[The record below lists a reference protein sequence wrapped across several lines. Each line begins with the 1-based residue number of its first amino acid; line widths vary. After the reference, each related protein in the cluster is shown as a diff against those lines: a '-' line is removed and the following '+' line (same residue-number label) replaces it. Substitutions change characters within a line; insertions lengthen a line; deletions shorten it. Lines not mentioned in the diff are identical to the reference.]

1 MHFESSLSPCRL
13 MTSVLCTLAF
23 KKKRRQEQKPRA
35 KKTEVRG
42 RLEKLQT
49 PPADPYSVFLFL
61 LSKTE
66 LVKNFSCRG

>member
-23 KKKRRQEQKPRA
+23 RKKKAGAKTQSKKKPR
-35 KKTEVRG
+35 VRV